1 MLRPSTLRPVFR
13 TQCRAQVVRATRA
26 SPQSQTC
33 RTFLADKRS
42 GRATQDFDLNK
53 LNTKRRDYEQNR
65 TAFLAAG
72 AIAGI
77 VSFIYTAYKL
87 KNAIAAQ
94 SETKDGKPA
103 PSSSVRL
110 DAPQIPTEQFKTE
123 AGEKR
128 KVVVHD
134 EDGNEIVPTGNS
146 VVQAFPRTIDIRLP
160 HEQRPENP
168 IAASISDNEGTEF
181 SLVGLGTRTVT
192 FLGIQVYV
200 VGFYVATQDVA
211 KLQHYL
217 VKKINSVAT
226 TLIPSEKDTLRKSL
240 LDPTEG
246 EETWNAILRDA
257 GVRSAFR
264 IIPVK
269 DTDFHHL
276 RDAFVRAITGRTQRD
291 SKAYADEQFGENL
304 KNMRALF
311 NRGSFPKKR
320 ELLLVRDGEGQ
331 LSMIYSGSDQGSQ
344 REVVG
349 VVPDER
355 ISRLIW
361 LNYLAG
367 SKVASEAARQNIIT
381 GVMEF
386 VERPV
391 GTVATQVV

>member
-1 MLRPSTLRPVFR
+1 MLRPSTLRPVLR
-13 TQCRAQVVRATRA
+13 TQCRAQVVRAARA
-26 SPQSQTC
+26 SPRSQTC
-33 RTFLADKRS
+33 RTFTDKRA

-72 AIAGI
+72 AIAGV

-87 KNAIAAQ
+87 KGAIAAQ
-94 SETKDGKPA
+94 SENKDGKNA
-103 PSSSVRL
+103 PTSSVRL
-110 DAPQIPTEQFKTE
+110 DAPQIPNEQFKTE

-146 VVQAFPRTIDIRLP
+146 VVQAFPRVIDIRLP
-160 HEQRPENP
+160 HEQRPESP

-291 SKAYADEQFGENL
+291 SKAYGDEQFGENL
-304 KNMRALF
+304 KNLRALF
-311 NRGSFPKKR
+311 NRGSFPKKH
-320 ELLLVRDGEGQ
+320 ELLLVRDREGQ
-331 LSMIYSGSDQGSQ
+331 LSMVYSGKDKGAQ

-367 SKVASEAARQNIIT
+367 SKVASEPARQNIIT